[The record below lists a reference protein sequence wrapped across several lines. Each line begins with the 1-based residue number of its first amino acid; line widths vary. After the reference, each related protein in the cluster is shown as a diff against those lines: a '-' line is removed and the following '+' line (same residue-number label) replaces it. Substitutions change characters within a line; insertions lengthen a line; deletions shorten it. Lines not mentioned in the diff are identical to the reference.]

1 LQNLADSTF
10 NEAQVIMNKTPF
22 VTAAA
27 GKDTSGKLQVSGRK
41 DLAPASLVNKT
52 DFKKDTISAAASKKA
67 PAVMPQ
73 KEPAKDTVKAEAAK
87 SPPLQK
93 MKPENIFSYFEIIPK
108 PVYKPDEKV
117 QINPEIPPG
126 LIYRIQTAVFKNPVA
141 PSYFKGIS
149 PVYGL
154 KSSTSGLTIYY
165 TGMFRRLAD
174 AKKALTAVKQ
184 KGFKDAFVASFFEGK
199 VVSPEKAEILEK
211 EWGKKP
217 FKSIV
222 QGAPD
227 KLSDTIPPT
236 LSFRVEVMRS
246 NKPLKDDVIEGMKRM
261 AGTRGMET
269 VKLDEETMVFLIGMF
284 ITYESAEEYA
294 DLLVKNGY
302 RDAKVA
308 AWLGKKEIP
317 VETARKLFDGLK

>member
-1 LQNLADSTF
+1 
-10 NEAQVIMNKTPF
+10 MNKTPF
-22 VTAAA
+22 VTSPKI
-27 GKDTSGKLQVSGRK
+27 KDTVSPG
-41 DLAPASLVNKT
+41 
-52 DFKKDTISAAASKKA
+52 ASKKVSA
-67 PAVMPQ
+67 AVPQ
-73 KEPAKDTVKAEAAK
+73 KQPSRDTVKAEAAK
-87 SPPLQK
+87 VLPSQT
-93 MKPENIFSYFEIIPK
+93 MKPVNIFSYFEIIPK
-108 PVYKPDEKV
+108 PVYKPGEKV

-149 PVYGL
+149 PVYGF

-184 KGFKDAFVASFFEGK
+184 KGFKDAFVASFFAGK
-199 VVSPEKAEILEK
+199 VVSPEKAAVLEK

-222 QGAPD
+222 PGA
-227 KLSDTIPPT
+227 SETQADTIPPT
-236 LSFRVEVMRS
+236 LSFKVEVIRS
-246 NKPLKDDVIEGMKRM
+246 KKPVKDDVIEGIKKM

-269 VKLDEETMVFLIGMF
+269 VKLEDGTMVFLIGMF

-294 DLLVKNGY
+294 NLLVRNGY
-302 RDAKVA
+302 REAKVA

-317 VETARKLFDGLK
+317 VETARKLFDGLQ